1 MNPKD
6 PYDSNNQ
13 IVGVVGVGQDMT
25 EQRPQ
30 GKGATSPKWHR
41 LYFALAGFDVLT
53 VCLGLL
59 LTVSLLAIFKESI
72 SINQEWTGRLAL
84 YSEIN
89 SQAQRVNAPGNDIF
103 YSGDVSSE
111 SALLSEG
118 IAAFQLLSV
127 RAREDLE
134 SNIDPAL
141 ARSIL
146 QDLGDVDLSM
156 TEMVAVAR
164 QVLELFALG
173 QEAEAAGRMAIMDHK
188 YASVTRSLD
197 AVNAKVLDVQGD
209 LIAGQFLQAE
219 RLERYGYGIAG
230 LVFFMVLGVAGYG
243 SRVQGALSKA
253 FAESQNFRSALEA
266 ANREATESVRVAEA
280 ALVRSDELTALIDTA
295 NAPIFG
301 IDENGLI
308 NEWNQKA
315 ALITGFLKIDV
326 MGRPL
331 VDEFITDEFKLSVR
345 EVLNKALQGEQTA
358 NYEFPLYTK
367 VGARVDVLLNASSRR
382 DAEGNIVGVVGVG
395 QDITAFRK
403 QEYALAQAQKME
415 AIGHLTGGMAH
426 DFNNLLGVISGNL
439 EFIRTDAEFITPEI
453 EELMKEAESA
463 VQEGADLTRR
473 LLAFARSTPVRERTI
488 NSSAAIR
495 DFSKL
500 LKRSIGIEIELQLE
514 IASAPI
520 LVKLESGLLENSILN
535 LALNAKEA
543 MPKNGVLRIT
553 TGKISVSA
561 TSAAHIGMRSGDYL
575 KLVVS
580 DNGTG
585 IPEDILPK
593 VFDPFFTTKHLGGGT
608 GLGLAMVYRFANHA
622 GGRCD
627 ISSEVGSGTSVTL
640 LIPEVTSEVMTTPG
654 DPVAEIDCKGEGLVL
669 VVDDDERV
677 RRVSLRMVKQLGF
690 DVIEARDGAH
700 AMEVLAE
707 RGPVDVVFSDIL
719 MPGPI
724 GGFELAGWVGENFE
738 STAVLL
744 TTGFSQEEAPAPS
757 ESKEGSKSTGGYEI
771 LRKPYKRTELV
782 GALRR
787 IGVKL

>member
-463 VQEGADLTRR
+463 VQEGA
-473 LLAFARSTPVRERTI
+473 
-488 NSSAAIR
+488 
-495 DFSKL
+495 
-500 LKRSIGIEIELQLE
+500 
-514 IASAPI
+514 
-520 LVKLESGLLENSILN
+520 
-535 LALNAKEA
+535 
-543 MPKNGVLRIT
+543 
-553 TGKISVSA
+553 
-561 TSAAHIGMRSGDYL
+561 
-575 KLVVS
+575 
-580 DNGTG
+580 
-585 IPEDILPK
+585 
-593 VFDPFFTTKHLGGGT
+593 
-608 GLGLAMVYRFANHA
+608 
-622 GGRCD
+622 
-627 ISSEVGSGTSVTL
+627 
-640 LIPEVTSEVMTTPG
+640 
-654 DPVAEIDCKGEGLVL
+654 
-669 VVDDDERV
+669 
-677 RRVSLRMVKQLGF
+677 
-690 DVIEARDGAH
+690 
-700 AMEVLAE
+700 
-707 RGPVDVVFSDIL
+707 
-719 MPGPI
+719 
-724 GGFELAGWVGENFE
+724 
-738 STAVLL
+738 
-744 TTGFSQEEAPAPS
+744 
-757 ESKEGSKSTGGYEI
+757 
-771 LRKPYKRTELV
+771 
-782 GALRR
+782 
-787 IGVKL
+787 